1 MYCIQNTANA
11 DFAIFYKHVTS
22 EKEAE
27 FLPLSDCLPKFFASI
42 IFCLSL
48 FQGAPNN
55 VLLDSELGGDVLQ
68 MSCIQN
74 TANADFAIF
83 YKHVTSEKE
92 AEFLPLSDCLPK
104 FFASLIICLSLLQG
118 SPNNALLDSKLGGD
132 VLQMSCIQNTAN
144 ADFAIFYKHVTS
156 EKEAEFLPLSDC
168 LPKFF
173 ASLIICLSL
182 LQKAPNN
189 ALLDSELGGDV
200 LQMSCIQN
208 TANADFA
215 IFYKHVT
222 SKRRQNSLHFPTA

>member
-1 MYCIQNTANA
+1 
-11 DFAIFYKHVTS
+11 
-22 EKEAE
+22 
-27 FLPLSDCLPKFFASI
+27 
-42 IFCLSL
+42 
-48 FQGAPNN
+48 
-55 VLLDSELGGDVLQ
+55 

-118 SPNNALLDSKLGGD
+118 STNLLLFYYVVGGD
-132 VLQMSCIQNTAN
+132 LQMSCIQNTAN

-168 LPKFF
+168 LPKLF

-182 LQKAPNN
+182 LQGALNN
-189 ALLDSELGGDV
+189 ALLDCELGGDV
-200 LQMSCIQN
+200 LQ
-208 TANADFA
+208 
-215 IFYKHVT
+215 
-222 SKRRQNSLHFPTA
+222 R

>member
-27 FLPLSDCLPKFFASI
+27 FLPLSDCLPKLFASLI
-42 IFCLSL
+42 ICLSL
-48 FQGAPNN
+48 LQGAPNN
-55 VLLDSELGGDVLQ
+55 ALLDSELGGDVLQ

-118 SPNNALLDSKLGGD
+118 
-132 VLQMSCIQNTAN
+132 
-144 ADFAIFYKHVTS
+144 
-156 EKEAEFLPLSDC
+156 
-168 LPKFF
+168 
-173 ASLIICLSL
+173 
-182 LQKAPNN
+182 APNN
-189 ALLDSELGGDV
+189 ALLDSALRGAV
-200 LQMSCIQN
+200 LHAL
-208 TANADFA
+208 ANVLCAK
-215 IFYKHVT
+215 YCKLRT
-222 SKRRQNSLHFPTA
+222 SLLFTNM

>member
-1 MYCIQNTANA
+1 MFCKCPVSKILQMRISL
-11 DFAIFYKHVTS
+11 FFYKHVTS

-27 FLPLSDCLPKFFASI
+27 FLPLSDCLPKLFASFI
-42 IFCLSL
+42 ICLSL
-48 FQGAPNN
+48 LKGPPNN
-55 VLLDSELGGDVLQ
+55 SLLDSELGGDVLQ

-74 TANADFAIF
+74 TANAEFAIF

-118 SPNNALLDSKLGGD
+118 SPNNALLDSELGGD

-144 ADFAIFYKHVTS
+144 AEFAIFYKHVTS

-173 ASLIICLSL
+173 ASLLICLSL
-182 LQKAPNN
+182 LQGAPNRIV
-189 ALLDSELGGDV
+189 G
-200 LQMSCIQN
+200 
-208 TANADFA
+208 F
-215 IFYKHVT
+215 
-222 SKRRQNSLHFPTA
+222 